1 METITQND
9 NTIFRITNLIKCLAV
24 EQQELLEKNLQ
35 RLVMSMEG
43 ERLAKSVKPNNIT
56 MDEIV
61 AELKFVTD
69 KDKEKDKDKENNM
82 KSFLKFAASNRKIV
96 EGYKF
101 SREECYEE

>member
-35 RLVMSMEG
+35 KLVMSMEG
-43 ERLAKSVKPNNIT
+43 ERLAKSVKPNSIT

-61 AELKFVTD
+61 AELKAVRNA
-69 KDKEKDKDKENNM
+69 KENNL
-82 KSFLKFAASNRKIV
+82 KSFLNFASSNRKIV
-96 EGYKF
+96 KDYKF
-101 SREECYEE
+101 SREECYAE